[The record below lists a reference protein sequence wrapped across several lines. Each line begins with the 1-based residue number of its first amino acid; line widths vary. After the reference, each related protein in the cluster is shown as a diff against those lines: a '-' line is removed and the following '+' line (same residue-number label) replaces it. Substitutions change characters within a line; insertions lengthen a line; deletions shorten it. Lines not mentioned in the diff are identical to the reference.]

1 MLFFFT
7 YSYKLATMCHFPAQY
22 EDAYTTLNGFYSP
35 EFLKVDI
42 SENSAGGNLAVV
54 MTEQAICSTL
64 SFIVFFHLTFNI

>member
-1 MLFFFT
+1 
-7 YSYKLATMCHFPAQY
+7 MCHFPAQY

-54 MTEQAICSTL
+54 MTEQAIWA
-64 SFIVFFHLTFNI
+64 